1 VQRAQYVYVDGE
13 VVAWA
18 DATTHLLTHS
28 LHYGLAVFEGIRCY
42 ATDTGPQVFRLT
54 EHMDRLINSA
64 RILFM
69 RPEQNASQLT
79 RVTLDLIHRNAW
91 EACYIRP
98 LLYFGDE
105 VVGLNNRGAKT
116 HAAIMTWSW
125 GAYLG
130 EEGLRNGIRCQV
142 SSFTRHH
149 PNVAMT
155 KSKCSG
161 NYANSQLARLE
172 AVQNGF
178 DEAIMLDPAGY
189 AVEGS
194 GENMFIVEGERI
206 VTPPLESVLPGITR
220 DTVIQLAGDIGLRVD
235 EGRISRDRLYTADEV
250 FLTGTAAE
258 ITPVR
263 EVDRRIIGSGTRGP
277 ITERIQGLYQRVV
290 KGKEPRYMHWLTP
303 VPAPLAAE
311 TP

>member
-1 VQRAQYVYVDGE
+1 MQRAQYVYVDGE